1 MKLHEVSGVIPAH
14 TPVVLNAGQA
24 GAYAFPIAYEAADE
38 QPVADNTFLGTGL
51 RLTGLVPQSFYA
63 LANPTHEDGFTVEG
77 VGFYLG
83 SDAVTSIPA
92 NKTYMLRDASHASS
106 GYRFVVGDD
115 PTVDID
121 HATQPDGDRT
131 KTYYDL
137 HGRRVLYPSHGVYVT
152 QDGQKVFIK

>member
-1 MKLHEVSGVIPAH
+1 MPSPSPTRLRTNRTWPTTPSSAPAYGSR
-14 TPVVLNAGQA
+14 T
-24 GAYAFPIAYEAADE
+24 
-38 QPVADNTFLGTGL
+38 L
-51 RLTGLVPQSFYA
+51 RPSR
-63 LANPTHEDGFTVEG
+63 
-77 VGFYLG
+77 
-83 SDAVTSIPA
+83 S
-92 NKTYMLRDASHASS
+92 TY
-106 GYRFVVGDD
+106 D